1 MMQQEGG
8 LIEMKNTNTESPELV
23 SGSGQKLVSLPYLL
37 EAEQYVLASILI
49 DQKAIAEVL
58 ALLQTKDF
66 YREEHKY
73 IFDAMLNLHKEN
85 IPIDIVTVFNRLQA
99 MKQDEFAGGL
109 SYLTGLLN
117 SIPNISNVW
126 YYAILVK
133 EKSLLRQ
140 AVQKGMEIAEL
151 GAREDLE
158 GIKEKA
164 IEIQNLNLTSDIP
177 LSELYT
183 EEDLERLK
191 SSKRF
196 FSKNLHNLTYRLP
209 FMKGEVIYIAGQT
222 STGKTQLALN
232 LAMSFLSQGAKV
244 GYVSMELS
252 KEQLLVRLLN
262 WEFGNEQVA
271 LSSIDI
277 RNPQW
282 FKYGQQL
289 VKQDKFK
296 DFYFRQDLN
305 ELGEISG
312 WIESHN
318 FDVVFIDYIQMIYL
332 GNKVENRNYELGK
345 VAREFRRLSKS
356 RCMVIMSQFNRKRLG
371 EDEEGLSRIRD
382 SGEIEQTSTGIIFI
396 QRKKDTDGVFQYSVR
411 KNQTYGVLSG
421 WQDIKLMPN
430 GKLKE

>member
-1 MMQQEGG
+1 MEN
-8 LIEMKNTNTESPELV
+8 INTELDSQ
-23 SGSGQKLVSLPYLL
+23 QKLVSLPYLL

-49 DQKAIAEVL
+49 DQKAISEVL
-58 ALLQTKDF
+58 PVLNPKDF
-66 YREEHKY
+66 YRDEHRY
-73 IFDAMLNLHKEN
+73 IFEAMKMLYQEN
-85 IPIDIVTVFNRLQA
+85 IPIDVITIFEKLKE
-99 MKQDEFAGGL
+99 MKQAEFAGGL
-109 SYLTGLLN
+109 SYLTDLFG
-117 SIPNISNVW
+117 SIPNSLNAW
-126 YYAILVK
+126 YYAKIVR

-164 IEIQNLNLTSDIP
+164 IEIQNLNLTSDTP

-183 EEDLERLK
+183 EEDLERLRN
-191 SSKRF
+191 SKRF
-196 FSKNLHNLTYRLP
+196 FCKNLRNLTYKLP

-222 STGKTQLALN
+222 STGKTQVALN
-232 LAMSFLSQGAKV
+232 LAMSFLKDGAKV

-262 WEFGNEQVA
+262 WEFGNEQVR

-277 RNPQW
+277 RNSEW
-282 FKYGQQL
+282 FRMGQQL

-296 DFYFRQDLN
+296 NFYFRQDLS

-312 WIESHN
+312 WIETHN

-332 GNKVENRNYELGK
+332 GQRVENRNYELGK
-345 VAREFRRLSKS
+345 VAREFRRLSRG
-356 RCMVIMSQFNRKRLG
+356 RCMVIMSQFNRKRFG
-371 EDEEGLSRIRD
+371 DDEEDLSRIRD

-411 KNQTYGVLSG
+411 KNQTYGILSG
-421 WQDIKLMPN
+421 WLDIKLMPN
-430 GKLKE
+430 GELKE

>member
-1 MMQQEGG
+1 MEN
-8 LIEMKNTNTESPELV
+8 INTELDSQ
-23 SGSGQKLVSLPYLL
+23 QKLVSLPYLL

-49 DQKAIAEVL
+49 DQKAISEVL
-58 ALLQTKDF
+58 SVLNPKDF
-66 YREEHKY
+66 YRDEHRY
-73 IFDAMLNLHKEN
+73 IFEAMKMLYQEN
-85 IPIDIVTVFNRLQA
+85 IPIDVITIFEKLKE
-99 MKQDEFAGGL
+99 MKQAEFAGGL
-109 SYLTGLLN
+109 SYLTDLFG
-117 SIPNISNVW
+117 SIPNSLNAW
-126 YYAILVK
+126 YYAKIVR

-164 IEIQNLNLTSDIP
+164 QEIQNLNLTSDTP

-183 EEDLERLK
+183 EEDLERLRN
-191 SSKRF
+191 SKRF
-196 FSKNLHNLTYRLP
+196 FCKNLRNLTYKLP

-222 STGKTQLALN
+222 STGKTQVALN
-232 LAMSFLSQGAKV
+232 LAMSFLKDGAKV

-252 KEQLLVRLLN
+252 KEQLLIRLLN
-262 WEFGNEQVA
+262 WEFGNEQVR

-277 RNPQW
+277 RNSEW
-282 FKYGQQL
+282 FRMGQQL

-296 DFYFRQDLN
+296 NFYFRQDLS
-305 ELGEISG
+305 ELWEISG
-312 WIESHN
+312 WIETHN

-332 GNKVENRNYELGK
+332 GQRVENRNYELGK
-345 VAREFRRLSKS
+345 VAREFRRLSRG
-356 RCMVIMSQFNRKRLG
+356 RCMVIMSQFNRKRFG
-371 EDEEGLSRIRD
+371 DDEEDLSRIRD

-411 KNQTYGVLSG
+411 KNQTYGILSG

-430 GKLKE
+430 GELKE

>member
-1 MMQQEGG
+1 MEN
-8 LIEMKNTNTESPELV
+8 INTELDSQ
-23 SGSGQKLVSLPYLL
+23 QKLVSLPYLL

-49 DQKAIAEVL
+49 DQKAISEVL
-58 ALLQTKDF
+58 SVLNPKDF
-66 YREEHKY
+66 YRDEHRY
-73 IFDAMLNLHKEN
+73 IFEAMKMLYQEN
-85 IPIDIVTVFNRLQA
+85 IPIDVITIFEKLKE
-99 MKQDEFAGGL
+99 MKQAEFAGGL
-109 SYLTGLLN
+109 SYLTGLFG
-117 SIPNISNVW
+117 SIPNSLNAW
-126 YYAILVK
+126 YYAKIVR

-164 IEIQNLNLTSDIP
+164 QEIQNLNLTSDTP

-183 EEDLERLK
+183 EEDLERLRN
-191 SSKRF
+191 SKRF
-196 FSKNLHNLTYRLP
+196 FCKNLRNLTYKLP

-222 STGKTQLALN
+222 STGKTQVALN
-232 LAMSFLSQGAKV
+232 LAMSFLKDGAKV

-252 KEQLLVRLLN
+252 KEQLLIRLLN
-262 WEFGNEQVA
+262 WEFGNEQVR

-277 RNPQW
+277 RNSEW
-282 FKYGQQL
+282 FRMGQQL

-296 DFYFRQDLN
+296 NFYFRQDLS

-312 WIESHN
+312 WIETHN

-332 GNKVENRNYELGK
+332 GQRVENRNYELGK
-345 VAREFRRLSKS
+345 VAREFRRLSRG
-356 RCMVIMSQFNRKRLG
+356 RCMVIMSQFNRKRFG
-371 EDEEGLSRIRD
+371 DDEEDLSRIRD

-411 KNQTYGVLSG
+411 KNQTYGILSG
-421 WQDIKLMPN
+421 WLDIKLMPN
-430 GKLKE
+430 GELKE

>member
-1 MMQQEGG
+1 MIYQEGG
-8 LIEMKNTNTESPELV
+8 LIEMENINTELDSQ
-23 SGSGQKLVSLPYLL
+23 QKLVSLPYLL

-49 DQKAIAEVL
+49 DQKAISEVL
-58 ALLQTKDF
+58 SVLNPKDF
-66 YREEHKY
+66 YRDEHRY
-73 IFDAMLNLHKEN
+73 IFEAMKMLYQEN
-85 IPIDIVTVFNRLQA
+85 IPIDVITIFEKLKE
-99 MKQDEFAGGL
+99 MKQAEFAGGL
-109 SYLTGLLN
+109 SYLTDLFG
-117 SIPNISNVW
+117 SIPNSLNAW
-126 YYAILVK
+126 YYAKIVR

-164 IEIQNLNLTSDIP
+164 IEIQNLNLTSDTP

-183 EEDLERLK
+183 EEDLERLRN
-191 SSKRF
+191 SKRF
-196 FSKNLHNLTYRLP
+196 FCKNLRNLTYKLP

-222 STGKTQLALN
+222 STGKTQVALN
-232 LAMSFLSQGAKV
+232 LAMSFLKDGAKV

-252 KEQLLVRLLN
+252 KEQLLIRLLN
-262 WEFGNEQVA
+262 WEFGNEQVR

-277 RNPQW
+277 RNSEW
-282 FKYGQQL
+282 FRMGQQL

-296 DFYFRQDLN
+296 NFYFRQDLS

-312 WIESHN
+312 WIETHN

-332 GNKVENRNYELGK
+332 GQRVENRNYELGK
-345 VAREFRRLSKS
+345 VAREFRRLSRG
-356 RCMVIMSQFNRKRLG
+356 RCMVIMSQFNRKRFG
-371 EDEEGLSRIRD
+371 DDEEDLSRIRD

-411 KNQTYGVLSG
+411 KNQTYGILSG
-421 WQDIKLMPN
+421 WLDIKLMPN
-430 GKLKE
+430 GELKE

>member
-1 MMQQEGG
+1 MEN
-8 LIEMKNTNTESPELV
+8 INTELDSQ
-23 SGSGQKLVSLPYLL
+23 QKLVSLPYLL

-49 DQKAIAEVL
+49 DQKAISEVL
-58 ALLQTKDF
+58 SVLNPKDF
-66 YREEHKY
+66 YRNEHRY
-73 IFDAMLNLHKEN
+73 IFEAMKMLYQEN
-85 IPIDIVTVFNRLQA
+85 IPIDVITVFEKLKE
-99 MKQDEFAGGL
+99 MKQAEFAGGL
-109 SYLTGLLN
+109 SYLTSLLN
-117 SIPNISNVW
+117 SIPNSLNAW
-126 YYAILVK
+126 YYAKIVR

-140 AVQKGMEIAEL
+140 AAQKGMEIIEL

-164 IEIQNLNLTSDIP
+164 IEIQNLNLTSDTP

-183 EEDLERLK
+183 EEDLERLRN
-191 SSKRF
+191 SKRF
-196 FSKNLHNLTYRLP
+196 FCKNLRNLTYKLP

-232 LAMSFLSQGAKV
+232 LAMSFLKDGAKV

-262 WEFGNEQVA
+262 WEFGNEQVR

-277 RNPQW
+277 RNSEW
-282 FKYGQQL
+282 FRMGQQL

-296 DFYFRQDLN
+296 NFYFRQDLS
-305 ELGEISG
+305 ELWEISG
-312 WIESHN
+312 WIETHN

-332 GNKVENRNYELGK
+332 GQRVENRNYELGK
-345 VAREFRRLSKS
+345 VAREFRRLSRG
-356 RCMVIMSQFNRKRLG
+356 RCMVIMSQFNRKRFG
-371 EDEEGLSRIRD
+371 DDEEDLSRIRD

-411 KNQTYGVLSG
+411 KNQTYGILSG
-421 WQDIKLMPN
+421 WLDIKLMPN
-430 GKLKE
+430 GELKE

>member
-1 MMQQEGG
+1 MEN
-8 LIEMKNTNTESPELV
+8 INTELDSQ
-23 SGSGQKLVSLPYLL
+23 QKLVSLPYLL

-49 DQKAIAEVL
+49 DQKAISEVL
-58 ALLQTKDF
+58 SVLNPKDF
-66 YREEHKY
+66 YRDEHRY
-73 IFDAMLNLHKEN
+73 IFEAMKMLYQEN
-85 IPIDIVTVFNRLQA
+85 IPIDVITVFEKLKE
-99 MKQDEFAGGL
+99 MKQAEFAGGL
-109 SYLTGLLN
+109 SYLTDLFG
-117 SIPNISNVW
+117 SIPNSLNAW
-126 YYAILVK
+126 YYAKIVR

-164 IEIQNLNLTSDIP
+164 IEIQNLNLTSDTP

-183 EEDLERLK
+183 EEDLERLRN
-191 SSKRF
+191 SKRF
-196 FSKNLHNLTYRLP
+196 FCKNLRNLTYKLP

-222 STGKTQLALN
+222 STGKTQVALN
-232 LAMSFLSQGAKV
+232 LAMSFLKDGAKV

-252 KEQLLVRLLN
+252 KEQLLIRLLN
-262 WEFGNEQVA
+262 WEFGNEQVR

-277 RNPQW
+277 RNSEW
-282 FKYGQQL
+282 FRMGQQL

-296 DFYFRQDLN
+296 NFYFRQDLS

-312 WIESHN
+312 WIETHN

-332 GNKVENRNYELGK
+332 GQRVENRNYELGK
-345 VAREFRRLSKS
+345 VAREFRRLSRG
-356 RCMVIMSQFNRKRLG
+356 RCMVIMSQFNRKRFG
-371 EDEEGLSRIRD
+371 DDEEDLSRIRD

-411 KNQTYGVLSG
+411 KNQTYGILSG
-421 WQDIKLMPN
+421 WLDIKLMPN
-430 GKLKE
+430 GELKE

>member
-1 MMQQEGG
+1 MEN
-8 LIEMKNTNTESPELV
+8 INTELDSQ
-23 SGSGQKLVSLPYLL
+23 QKLVSLPYLL

-49 DQKAIAEVL
+49 DQKAISEVL
-58 ALLQTKDF
+58 SVLNPKDF
-66 YREEHKY
+66 YRDEHRY
-73 IFDAMLNLHKEN
+73 IFEAMKMLYQEN
-85 IPIDIVTVFNRLQA
+85 IPIDVITIFEKLKE
-99 MKQDEFAGGL
+99 MKQAEFAGGL
-109 SYLTGLLN
+109 SYLTSLLN
-117 SIPNISNVW
+117 SIPNSLNAW
-126 YYAILVK
+126 YYAKIVR

-164 IEIQNLNLTSDIP
+164 IEIQNLNLTSDTP

-183 EEDLERLK
+183 EEDLERLRN
-191 SSKRF
+191 SKRF
-196 FSKNLHNLTYRLP
+196 FCKNLRNLTYKLP

-222 STGKTQLALN
+222 STGKTQVALN
-232 LAMSFLSQGAKV
+232 LAMSFLKDGAKV

-262 WEFGNEQVA
+262 WEFGNEQVR

-277 RNPQW
+277 RNSEW
-282 FKYGQQL
+282 FRMGQQL

-296 DFYFRQDLN
+296 NFYFRQDLS

-312 WIESHN
+312 WIETHN

-332 GNKVENRNYELGK
+332 GQRVENRNYELGK
-345 VAREFRRLSKS
+345 VAREFRRLSRG
-356 RCMVIMSQFNRKRLG
+356 RCMVIMSQFNRKRFG
-371 EDEEGLSRIRD
+371 DDEEDLSRIRD

-411 KNQTYGVLSG
+411 KNQTYGILSG
-421 WQDIKLMPN
+421 WLDIKLMPN
-430 GKLKE
+430 GELKE

>member
-1 MMQQEGG
+1 MEN
-8 LIEMKNTNTESPELV
+8 INTELDSQ
-23 SGSGQKLVSLPYLL
+23 QKLVSLPYLL

-49 DQKAIAEVL
+49 DQKAISEVL
-58 ALLQTKDF
+58 SVLNPKDF
-66 YREEHKY
+66 YRDEHRY
-73 IFDAMLNLHKEN
+73 IFEAMKMLYQEN
-85 IPIDIVTVFNRLQA
+85 IPIDVITIFEKLKE
-99 MKQDEFAGGL
+99 MKQAEFAGGL
-109 SYLTGLLN
+109 SYLTSLFG
-117 SIPNISNVW
+117 SIPNSLNAW
-126 YYAILVK
+126 YYAKIVR

-164 IEIQNLNLTSDIP
+164 IEIQNLNLTSDTP

-183 EEDLERLK
+183 EEDLERLRN
-191 SSKRF
+191 SKRF
-196 FSKNLHNLTYRLP
+196 FCKNLRNLTYKLP

-222 STGKTQLALN
+222 STGKTQVALN
-232 LAMSFLSQGAKV
+232 LAMSFLKDGAKV

-252 KEQLLVRLLN
+252 KEQLLIRLLN
-262 WEFGNEQVA
+262 WEFGNEQVR

-277 RNPQW
+277 RNSEW
-282 FKYGQQL
+282 FRMGQQL

-296 DFYFRQDLN
+296 NFYFRQDLS
-305 ELGEISG
+305 ELWEISG
-312 WIESHN
+312 WIETHN

-332 GNKVENRNYELGK
+332 GQRVENRNYELGK
-345 VAREFRRLSKS
+345 VAREFRRLSRG
-356 RCMVIMSQFNRKRLG
+356 RCMVIMSQFNRKRFG
-371 EDEEGLSRIRD
+371 DDEEDLSRIRD

-411 KNQTYGVLSG
+411 KNQTYGILSG

-430 GKLKE
+430 GELKE

>member
-1 MMQQEGG
+1 MEN
-8 LIEMKNTNTESPELV
+8 INTELDSQ
-23 SGSGQKLVSLPYLL
+23 QKLVSLPYLL

-49 DQKAIAEVL
+49 DQKAISEVL
-58 ALLQTKDF
+58 SVLNPKDF
-66 YREEHKY
+66 YRDEHRY
-73 IFDAMLNLHKEN
+73 IFEAMKMLYQEN
-85 IPIDIVTVFNRLQA
+85 IPIDVITVFEKLKE
-99 MKQDEFAGGL
+99 MKQAEFAGGL
-109 SYLTGLLN
+109 SYLTDLFG
-117 SIPNISNVW
+117 SIPNSLNAW
-126 YYAILVK
+126 YYAKIVR

-164 IEIQNLNLTSDIP
+164 QEIQNLNLTSDTP

-183 EEDLERLK
+183 EEDLERLRN
-191 SSKRF
+191 SKRF
-196 FSKNLHNLTYRLP
+196 FCKNLRNLTYKLP

-222 STGKTQLALN
+222 STGKTQVALN
-232 LAMSFLSQGAKV
+232 LAMSFLKDGAKV

-252 KEQLLVRLLN
+252 KEQLLIRLLN
-262 WEFGNEQVA
+262 WEFGNEQVR

-277 RNPQW
+277 RNSEW
-282 FKYGQQL
+282 FRMGQQL

-296 DFYFRQDLN
+296 NFYFRQDLS

-312 WIESHN
+312 WIETHN

-332 GNKVENRNYELGK
+332 GQRVENRNYELGK
-345 VAREFRRLSKS
+345 VAREFRRLSRG
-356 RCMVIMSQFNRKRLG
+356 RCMVIMSQFNRKRFG
-371 EDEEGLSRIRD
+371 DDEEDLSRIRD

-411 KNQTYGVLSG
+411 KNQTYGILSG
-421 WQDIKLMPN
+421 WLDIKLMPN
-430 GKLKE
+430 GELKE

>member
-1 MMQQEGG
+1 MEN
-8 LIEMKNTNTESPELV
+8 INTELDSQ
-23 SGSGQKLVSLPYLL
+23 QKLVSLPYLL

-49 DQKAIAEVL
+49 DQKAISEVL
-58 ALLQTKDF
+58 SVLNPKDF
-66 YREEHKY
+66 YRDEHRY
-73 IFDAMLNLHKEN
+73 IFEAMKMLYQEN
-85 IPIDIVTVFNRLQA
+85 IPIDVITVFEKLKE
-99 MKQDEFAGGL
+99 MKQAEFAGG
-109 SYLTGLLN
+109 SYLTDLFG
-117 SIPNISNVW
+117 SIPNSLNAW
-126 YYAILVK
+126 YYAKIVR

-164 IEIQNLNLTSDIP
+164 QEIQNLNLTSDTP

-183 EEDLERLK
+183 EEDLERLRN
-191 SSKRF
+191 SKRF
-196 FSKNLHNLTYRLP
+196 FCKNLRNLTYKLP

-222 STGKTQLALN
+222 STGKTQVALN
-232 LAMSFLSQGAKV
+232 LAMSFLKDGAKV

-252 KEQLLVRLLN
+252 KEQLLIRLLN
-262 WEFGNEQVA
+262 WEFGNEQVR

-277 RNPQW
+277 RNSEW
-282 FKYGQQL
+282 FRMGQQL

-296 DFYFRQDLN
+296 NFYFRQDLS

-312 WIESHN
+312 WIETHN

-332 GNKVENRNYELGK
+332 GQRVENRNYELGK
-345 VAREFRRLSKS
+345 VAREFRRLSRG
-356 RCMVIMSQFNRKRLG
+356 RCMVIMSQFNRKRFG
-371 EDEEGLSRIRD
+371 DDEEDLSRIRD

-411 KNQTYGVLSG
+411 KNQTYGILSG
-421 WQDIKLMPN
+421 WLDIKLMPN
-430 GKLKE
+430 GELKE